1 MADKTVSAGDA
12 AAAVRSGMTV
22 GIGGWGS
29 RRKPMELVRA
39 LLRTDVDDLTVV
51 SWGGPDLG
59 LLCATKKASTVH
71 YPFCTL
77 DSIPLEPHFR
87 KARQDAAVSAIE
99 WDEGMFYWG
108 LTAGSMRLPFLPSRA
123 GLGSDVFRSDPRLRT
138 VASPYT
144 DEDLVAVPP
153 LRFDVA
159 FVHVNRADA
168 AGNGQILGAD
178 PYFDDLFCK
187 CADAVYMSAEAVV
200 PTAALLDAGPL
211 PTLRINRMA
220 VTGVVEAP
228 GGAGFTECPPDYGR
242 DEAAQKE
249 YAATA
254 RDPDAFDAWLAAWLD
269 QDGAR

>member
-1 MADKTVSAGDA
+1 M
-12 AAAVRSGMTV
+12 
-22 GIGGWGS
+22 
-29 RRKPMELVRA
+29 
-39 LLRTDVDDLTVV
+39 
-51 SWGGPDLG
+51 
-59 LLCATKKASTVH
+59 
-71 YPFCTL
+71 
-77 DSIPLEPHFR
+77 
-87 KARQDAAVSAIE
+87 SAIE

-138 VASPYT
+138 VALPYT

-187 CADAVYMSAEAVV
+187 CADGLHVGRGRRPDSRA
-200 PTAALLDAGPL
+200 PRCGTAADAADQPDG
-211 PTLRINRMA
+211 RHGRRR
-220 VTGVVEAP
+220 
-228 GGAGFTECPPDYGR
+228 GARWSRFHRVPPDYGR

>member
-1 MADKTVSAGDA
+1 M
-12 AAAVRSGMTV
+12 
-22 GIGGWGS
+22 
-29 RRKPMELVRA
+29 
-39 LLRTDVDDLTVV
+39 RTDVDDLTVV

-187 CADAVYMSAEAVV
+187 CAGAVYMSAEAVV

-228 GGAGFTECPPDYGR
+228 GGAGFTECPPTT
-242 DEAAQKE
+242 
-249 YAATA
+249 AATRRRRRSTRPRRA
-254 RDPDAFDAWLAAWLD
+254 TPMRSTPGSRPGSTRTVRG
-269 QDGAR
+269 DGATTCRRLRRGARGVLPWRR

>member
-1 MADKTVSAGDA
+1 MADKSMSADA
-12 AAAVRSGMTV
+12 AAAAVESGMTV

-39 LLRTDVDDLTVV
+39 LLRSPAEDLTIV

-59 LLCATKKASTVH
+59 LLCATGKASKVH
-71 YPFCTL
+71 YPFATL

-87 KARQDAAVSAIE
+87 KARQDGTVAAVE

-108 LTAGSMRLPFLPSRA
+108 LVAGSMRLPFLPTRA
-123 GLGSDVFRSDPRLRT
+123 GLGSDVFRSDPHLRT

-144 DEDLVAVPP
+144 DEELVAVPP

-168 AGNGQILGAD
+168 AGNGQILGPD

-187 CADAVYMSAEAVV
+187 CADNVYMSAEAVV
-200 PTAALLDAGPL
+200 ATAELLDTGPL
-211 PTLRINRMA
+211 STLRINRMA

-228 GGAGFTECPPDYGR
+228 GGAAFTECLPDYGR

-249 YAATA
+249 YAGTA
-254 RDPDAFDAWLAAWLD
+254 RDPDAFDTWLRDWLD
-269 QDGAR
+269 TGGRP